1 MLCIIMICSLIVVL
15 FGLLFLIGC
24 EDMMVVGL
32 LLNNVDVYVIILVEI
47 KDDFDE
53 VLVVLVFLL

>member
-1 MLCIIMICSLIVVL
+1 
-15 FGLLFLIGC
+15 
-24 EDMMVVGL
+24 MMVVGL

-53 VLVVLVFLL
+53 VLVVLVFLLQMLEVVEVVVM